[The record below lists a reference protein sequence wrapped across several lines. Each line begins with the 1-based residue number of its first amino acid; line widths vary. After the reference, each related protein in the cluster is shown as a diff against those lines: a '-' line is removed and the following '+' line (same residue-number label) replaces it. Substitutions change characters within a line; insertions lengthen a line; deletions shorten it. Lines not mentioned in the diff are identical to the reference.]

1 MIEDKNTN
9 YYNRRTT
16 KRTDWISNLL
26 ENNNITGLTSF
37 ER

>member
-1 MIEDKNTN
+1 MIEDKNTDC
-9 YYNRRTT
+9 YNKRKT